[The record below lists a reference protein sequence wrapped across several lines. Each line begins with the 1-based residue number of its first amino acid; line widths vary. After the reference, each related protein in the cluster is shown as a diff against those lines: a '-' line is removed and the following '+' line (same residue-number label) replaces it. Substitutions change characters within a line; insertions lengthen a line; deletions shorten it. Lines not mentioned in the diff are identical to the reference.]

1 MDRLDAVRV
10 FAKVAELESFTAA
23 AGALGV
29 SKAQV
34 SKQVARLEDR
44 LGARLLNRTT
54 RRMSLTEVGRA
65 YLDRARAALEQL
77 EEAERAVQSLKREP
91 HGTLRVAAPMSFGIR
106 HLASAIPEFLKRYP
120 DLGIDLDFNDRQVDL
135 IDEGY
140 DLAIRVARLA
150 DSSLVA
156 RRLAPCRRVVAAHP
170 DYWDRHGRPSHP
182 NELSDHECLI
192 YAYLA
197 NPGEWSFQGPDG
209 PIRVRIK
216 GRIHANNGD
225 ALVAA
230 AAAGLGVH
238 LVPTF
243 HCCDELAAGKLET
256 VLDDYLDEGAISVH
270 AVWPHNR
277 HLSAKVRTFVDFLAE
292 RFGPMPYWDRP
303 AGFAKNASSA

>member
-1 MDRLDAVRV
+1 MERLDAVRV
-10 FAKVAELESFTAA
+10 FDKVAELESFTGAA
-23 AGALGV
+23 RALGI

-34 SKQVARLEDR
+34 SKQVAGLEDR

-65 YLDRARAALEQL
+65 YLARARAALEQL
-77 EEAERAVQSLKREP
+77 EEAERAVQSLQAEP
-91 HGTLRVAAPMSFGIR
+91 RGTLRVAAPMGFGIR
-106 HLASAIPEFLKRYP
+106 HLAPALPDYLKRHP
-120 DLGIDLDFNDRQVDL
+120 DLGVDLDFNDRQVDL
-135 IDEGY
+135 VEEGY

-170 DYWDRHGRPSHP
+170 DYWDRHRRPARP
-182 NELSDHECLI
+182 EELAGHACLI

-197 NPGEWSFQGPDG
+197 NPDEWTFRGPDG
-209 PIRVRIK
+209 PIRVRVR
-216 GRIHANNGD
+216 GRIRANNGD

-230 AAAGLGVH
+230 AAAGLGVS

-243 HCCDELAAGKLET
+243 HCSEELAAGRLET
-256 VLDDYLDEGAISVH
+256 VLDDFMDDHAVSVY

-292 RFGPMPYWDRP
+292 RFGPEPYWDR
-303 AGFAKNASSA
+303 NAA